1 MLTDERAAPAPPA
14 PISPEVA
21 AVTAHPG
28 KLPGSGDPG
37 RRHLFELT
45 AFVVLFAGFELDQLR
60 ALLSYGRVAT
70 DEDQT
75 LLWFAGRELLA
86 LHVHQPNFYGQNY
99 NTVFEALPGQ
109 LLHLLGIS
117 LALASPL
124 GTMLI
129 ASVCWLV
136 LAWVAL
142 RRGHQ
147 LATAAALAL
156 PVCLSVPYLLLFDA
170 PRGVLSG
177 DLAGVVAVAA
187 ALAIRRPHWRLAVLL
202 AVGGLAIAWD
212 NAVALVVL
220 PALAA
225 TTVSSMR
232 GLLERPWRTLVFAGG
247 AILIPAG
254 WLALDHLW
262 YRGHAADLTAA
273 NVNTKLQLSTLGTN
287 LSHPARLFG
296 FYEPQLWQNPAVVI
310 AAIALLLILAVAVS
324 FTVRRSAPAVAA
336 LTFLVVLLV
345 ILSVRDTLDVHP
357 DLYLSGSRFL
367 VPMPIGLWVVLF
379 FTLAAI
385 RDHRRGRAPGRR
397 RLDPRVPLAAFTVVA
412 LASVV
417 SAQARF
423 GAEIRRVTA
432 IDAGTHPVLVVVNP
446 TALLAE
452 CADVTRV
459 YHATRAELLVTYQRN
474 VAYGCAAQDG
484 LNTLDT
490 DYERRGWLRRTADN
504 QPISRILI
512 QGWSCRTLSAHAGA
526 CRAEGHGTVL
536 LTTPHRPPGVTL
548 AATAVALG
556 GARSATQT
564 VTDTA
569 AP

>member
-14 PISPEVA
+14 PAGPEVE

-28 KLPGSGDPG
+28 KLPRSGGPG
-37 RRHLFELT
+37 RTRLFGLT
-45 AFVVLFAGFELDQLR
+45 AFVVLSAGFGLDQLR
-60 ALLSYGRVAT
+60 ALLGYGRIAT
-70 DEDQT
+70 NEDQT
-75 LLWFAGRELLA
+75 LLWFAGRELLRFN
-86 LHVHQPNFYGQNY
+86 LHQPNFYGQNY

-109 LLHLLGIS
+109 LFHLLGIS

-129 ASVCWLV
+129 ASACWLV

-147 LATAAALAL
+147 LAAAVALAL

-187 ALAIRRPHWRLAVLL
+187 ALTIRRPRWRLAVLL
-202 AVGGLAIAWD
+202 AVGGLAIAWE

-232 GLLERPWRTLVFAGG
+232 GLRERPWRTLLVAG
-247 AILIPAG
+247 AALLIPTG
-254 WLALDHLW
+254 WLVLDHLW
-262 YRGHAADLTAA
+262 YRGHAVDLTAA
-273 NVNTKLQLSTLGTN
+273 NVNTKLQLSVLATN
-287 LSHPARLFG
+287 LGHPARLFG
-296 FYEPQLWQNPAVVI
+296 FYAPQLWQRPVVMI
-310 AAIALLLILAVAVS
+310 AAIAVLLSLAVAVS
-324 FTVRRSAPAVAA
+324 FTVRRSAPAAAA

-345 ILSVRDTLDVHP
+345 ILSARDTLDVHP

-367 VPMPIGLWVVLF
+367 LPMPIGLWVVLF

-385 RDHRRGRAPGRR
+385 RDHRCERPPGRR
-397 RLDPRVPLAAFTVVA
+397 RLDPRLPLAAITVLA

-423 GAEIRRVTA
+423 GAEVRQVTA
-432 IDAGTHPVLVVVNP
+432 VDAGTHPVLVVVNS

-459 YHATRAELLVTYQRN
+459 YRNTRAQLLVTYQRN
-474 VAYGCAAQDG
+474 VAYGCAAQDD

-490 DYERRGWLRRTADN
+490 DYERRGWLLRAAATR
-504 QPISRILI
+504 PVRRILV
-512 QGWSCRTLSAHAGA
+512 QGSTCRSFSVRMGSCRPES
-526 CRAEGHGTVL
+526 HGTVM
-536 LTTPHRPPGVTL
+536 LTTPSRPPSVTL
-548 AATAVALG
+548 SMIALR
-556 GARSATQT
+556 GARSAIQAAT
-564 VTDTA
+564 TA
-569 AP
+569 AR

>member
-14 PISPEVA
+14 PVNTRVE
-21 AVTAHPG
+21 AVTAHSGTPPRSG
-28 KLPGSGDPG
+28 GSRSSPLLGW
-37 RRHLFELT
+37 T
-45 AFVVLFAGFELDQLR
+45 ALVVLFAGFALDQLR
-60 ALLSYGRVAT
+60 ALLSYGRIAT

-75 LLWFAGRELLA
+75 LLWFAGRELLR
-86 LHVHQPNFYGQNY
+86 LHLHEPNFYGQNY
-99 NTVFEALPGQ
+99 NTVFEAVPGQ
-109 LLHLLGIS
+109 LFHLLGVS

-129 ASVCWLV
+129 ASACWLV

-147 LATAAALAL
+147 LAAAAALAL

-170 PRGVLSG
+170 PRGVMSG

-187 ALAIRRPHWRLAVLL
+187 ALAIRRPRWRLAVLL
-202 AVGGLAIAWD
+202 AVGGLAIAWE
-212 NAVALVVL
+212 NAVALAVL

-232 GLLERPWRTLVFAGG
+232 GLLERPWRTLLVAGG
-247 AILIPAG
+247 ALLIPAG
-254 WLALDHLW
+254 WLVLDHLW
-262 YRGHAADLTAA
+262 YRGQAVDLTAA
-273 NVNTKLQLSTLGTN
+273 NVNTKLQLSVLGTN
-287 LSHPARLFG
+287 LGHPARLFG
-296 FYEPQLWQNPAVVI
+296 FYEPQLWQHPAVVI
-310 AAIALLLILAVAVS
+310 AAIAALLILAVAVS
-324 FTVRRSAPAVAA
+324 FTVRRSAPAAAA

-367 VPMPIGLWVVLF
+367 LPMPIGLWVVLF

-397 RLDPRVPLAAFTVVA
+397 RLDPRVPLAAITVLA
-412 LASVV
+412 LASMV

-423 GAEIRRVTA
+423 GAEVRRVTA
-432 IDAGTHPVLVVVNP
+432 VDAGTHPVLVVVNS

-452 CADVTRV
+452 CADLTRV
-459 YHATRAELLVTYQRN
+459 YRTTRAQLLVTYQRN
-474 VAYGCAAQDG
+474 VAYGCAAQDD

-490 DYERRGWLRRTADN
+490 DYERRGWLLRAAGNR
-504 QPISRILI
+504 PVRRILV
-512 QGWSCRTLSAHAGA
+512 QGWTCRTLSARAGA
-526 CRAEGHGTVL
+526 CRPEGHGTVL
-536 LTTPHRPPGVTL
+536 LTTPSQPPSITL
-548 AATAVALG
+548 AGTGAAL
-556 GARSATQT
+556 RI
-564 VTDTA
+564 
-569 AP
+569 P